1 MNFTQLRA
9 FHALARTGRF
19 TLAAEYLHVS
29 QPAITAQ
36 IKALEGHYQVTLF
49 ERRGHEL
56 ALTETGRQ
64 LYDLSRQIMSDFET
78 ARSLLDQESKLL
90 TGSLVVAADN
100 PSAVMPV
107 MATLRRRYPD
117 LHVSLEITNSQIT
130 LRHLLEH
137 EADVALAALE
147 SPVDELHTE
156 PVLEWRLSVLV
167 ATSHPWIRRR
177 SLRVAELAGHPM
189 VVREQ
194 ESLTRRLL
202 EELLRRHAIDVERVL
217 ELRLQGAVRDAVAS
231 GLGIGVELTG
241 GGVSDFRLHCIDL
254 RDDSVVG
261 VSVAA
266 CRVERRRQRKI
277 AAFFDAAKE
286 TTPTWP
292 VS

>member
-19 TLAAEYLHVS
+19 TLAADYLRVS

-49 ERRGHEL
+49 ERRGHDL
-56 ALTETGRQ
+56 ALTEIGQ
-64 LYDLSRQIMSDFET
+64 NLYDLSRQIMSDFET
-78 ARSLLDQESKLL
+78 ARSVLDHESKRL

-100 PSAVMPV
+100 PTAVMPV
-107 MATLRRRYPD
+107 MASLRNKYPD
-117 LHVSLEITNSQIT
+117 LHVSLEIANSQTT
-130 LRHLLEH
+130 LRHLLEY
-137 EADVALAALE
+137 EADVALAALDA
-147 SPVDELHTE
+147 PADELHTE
-156 PVLEWRLSVLV
+156 PILEWHLSILV

-177 SLRVAELAGHPM
+177 TLRVRELAGRPM

-194 ESLTRRLL
+194 DSLTRRLL
-202 EELLRRHAIDVERVL
+202 EDLLQRHAIDVERVL
-217 ELRLQGAVRDAVAS
+217 ELRQQGAVRDAVAS

-241 GGVSDFRLHCIDL
+241 DGVSDYRLHSLEL

-266 CRVERRRQRKI
+266 CRSERRRQRKI
-277 AAFFDAAKE
+277 AAFFETAKE
-286 TTPTWP
+286 IEPKWP
-292 VS
+292 IN